1 MDNAQR
7 KTVNEKPLDIL
18 DNIESFSIKLSRKE
32 QRVVNSIFQ
41 DIKEFE
47 SLQERMKN
55 ALVEEKVNRIELL
68 DFFEYIVN
76 DTVSEV
82 KLEKILEP
90 QSSLINSIFQRFRQS
105 IQVYPI

>member
-1 MDNAQR
+1 MDNTQR

-55 ALVEEKVNRIELL
+55 ALIEEKVNRIELL
-68 DFFEYIVN
+68 DFFEYVVN

>member
-1 MDNAQR
+1 MDNTQR

-55 ALVEEKVNRIELL
+55 ALIEEKVDRIELL
-68 DFFEYIVN
+68 DFFEYVVN